1 MMNNDKKWSDQ
12 GVPST
17 GPVAPPLE
25 FGNNTSVNAGG
36 DSQPGSGNLYG
47 PGNSW
52 ISVAPGNGEQT
63 SQSRPAENRTY
74 ENPGAGNY
82 GGGGNVPPETS
93 RTVYVEPPQ
102 KKKKRGIGKAIL
114 MWVLVVVVAGGA
126 GFGGGLA
133 FDTYFAEE
141 PPVAGTPAPG
151 LVGGQSITINP
162 DSNINAAE
170 AIAAKVIPS
179 VVGVST
185 ESEQTYQS
193 FFGQYKGKAQGYGTG
208 IIVDAAGYILTNS
221 HVVNDGNVTTL
232 LIQLADGRELEGLV
246 LWSDASLD
254 LAVVKVEAENLPVA
268 ELGDSDTVNI
278 GAYAVAIGN
287 PLGLNLERSVTQ
299 GCISGLNRTLTVTN
313 NDGSQVTMEDLIQT
327 DASIN
332 SGNSGGPLLNSKGQ
346 VIGVNSAK
354 VTGGEG
360 LGFAIP
366 INTAKPILEEIKAT
380 GTFTKGYL
388 GISGVDVAEYRQY
401 FPQAQLN
408 VESGI
413 IVAKV
418 YEGSPAEAAGL
429 KQEDIITAIDGKNV
443 AGMKNLQRYLF
454 NYQDGDKVVLS
465 VIRGGHEME
474 VEVTLSDTP
483 AV

>member
-1 MMNNDKKWSDQ
+1 MNEDKRWMGS
-12 GVPST
+12 
-17 GPVAPPLE
+17 VAPPLVFDE
-25 FGNNTSVNAGG
+25 NVNNQSKKAEAETASGEKA
-36 DSQPGSGNLYG
+36 SQE
-47 PGNSW
+47 
-52 ISVAPGNGEQT
+52 APQT
-63 SQSRPAENRTY
+63 
-74 ENPGAGNY
+74 
-82 GGGGNVPPETS
+82 
-93 RTVYVEPPQ
+93 RTVYVEPP

-114 MWVLVVVVAGGA
+114 MWILVVIVAGGA

-141 PPVAGTPAPG
+141 PPVTGTPAPG

-162 DSNINAAE
+162 DSNINTAE
-170 AIAAKVIPS
+170 AIAAKVIPA

-185 ESEQTYQS
+185 ESERTYQS

-221 HVVNDGNVTTL
+221 HVVNDGNVSTL
-232 LIQLADGRELEGLV
+232 LIQLADGRELNGAV
-246 LWSDASLD
+246 LWSDSSLD

-299 GCISGLNRTLTVTN
+299 GCISGLGRTITVSDN
-313 NDGSQVTMEDLIQT
+313 NGSQITMEDLIQT

-354 VTGGEG
+354 ISAGEG

-401 FPQAQLN
+401 FPQAQLS

-418 YEGSPAEAAGL
+418 YEGSPAAAAGL
-429 KQEDIITAIDGKNV
+429 KQEDIITAIDGKNL

-454 NYQDGDKVVLS
+454 NYQDGDKIVLS
-465 VIRGGHEME
+465 VIRGGNEME